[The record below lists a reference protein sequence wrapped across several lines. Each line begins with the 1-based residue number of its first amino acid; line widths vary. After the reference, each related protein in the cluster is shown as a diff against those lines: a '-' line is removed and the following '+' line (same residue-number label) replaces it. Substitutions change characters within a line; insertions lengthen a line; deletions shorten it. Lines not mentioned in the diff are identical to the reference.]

1 MRLFVN
7 FGEMS
12 CLVSKNNRKEQEQG
26 LRLTGNFTEKGG
38 IDENIRLI
46 YM

>member
-1 MRLFVN
+1 MRHLVN

-12 CLVSKNNRKEQEQG
+12 CLVSKKNRKQQEQG

-38 IDENIRLI
+38 ID
-46 YM
+46 